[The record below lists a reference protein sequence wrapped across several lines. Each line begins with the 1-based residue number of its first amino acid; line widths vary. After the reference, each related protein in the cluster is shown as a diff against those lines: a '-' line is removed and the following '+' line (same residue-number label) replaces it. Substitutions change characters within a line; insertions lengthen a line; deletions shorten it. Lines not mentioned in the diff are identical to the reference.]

1 MQFQGFVVLKFRLP
15 LRVQFPVVN
24 RSHLPY
30 RKHFFSPNFIDYS
43 DSGKYV
49 LFDKLKPVTNQQ
61 ENKANLPNKLNI
73 RREKVT
79 TDKVESFSYHL

>member
-1 MQFQGFVVLKFRLP
+1 MQFQGFVVLQFRLP

-24 RSHLPY
+24 RSHPPY
-30 RKHFFSPNFIDYS
+30 RKHFFSPNFNS
-43 DSGKYV
+43 DKYV

-61 ENKANLPNKLNI
+61 ENKANLPNKFNL
-73 RREKVT
+73 RREKKKVT